1 LLPMIRPENVAL
13 WIVLG
18 VAMIELLKNLLLEP
32 LLMGSTTKLHPL
44 VVLISV
50 LGGGILFGMV
60 GLLLAL
66 PTVTIMK
73 ALFSSASHQLKAYGL
88 I

>member
-1 LLPMIRPENVAL
+1 MIRDENVAL

-18 VAMIELLKNLLLEP
+18 VAMIELLKNLFLEP
-32 LLMGSTTKLHPL
+32 LLLGNTTKVHPL
-44 VVLISV
+44 IVLISV
-50 LGGGILFGMV
+50 LGGGILFGVV

-66 PTVTIMK
+66 PTVTIFK
-73 ALFSSASHQLKAYGL
+73 ALISSASRQLKAYGL

>member
-1 LLPMIRPENVAL
+1 MIRDENVGL
-13 WIVLG
+13 WMVLG
-18 VAMIELLKNLLLEP
+18 VAMIEILKNLLLEP
-32 LLMGSTTKLHPL
+32 LLLGSTTKVHPL

-50 LGGGILFGMV
+50 LGGGIMFGVV

-66 PTVTIMK
+66 PTVTIVN
-73 ALFSSASHQLKAYGL
+73 ALFASASRQLKAYGL